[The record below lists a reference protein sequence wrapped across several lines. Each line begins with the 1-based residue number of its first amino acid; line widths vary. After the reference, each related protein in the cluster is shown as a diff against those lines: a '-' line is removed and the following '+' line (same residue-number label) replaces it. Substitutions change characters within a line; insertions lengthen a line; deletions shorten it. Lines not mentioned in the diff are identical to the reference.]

1 MQYQYVSKAE
11 ANIKYGPDG
20 IAMAELPLD
29 TDFSDIRNCGIK
41 FYRYNLRAGC
51 VIQPKLEKDAIVLLT
66 FNGKRAY
73 IHYAEETYHVK
84 EPAFFVPDFD
94 KMTYTVGAVEDIE
107 FILGVF
113 PMNDWDRTNF
123 AKWHRHLP
131 FFKLYTDAVQYDQA
145 CKKPGTR
152 SWSILQGM
160 QLGHV
165 TVGVVRAVGAGTDE
179 KGHPEVHQWNYC
191 LGDSD
196 FVLDVEGK
204 TDEQRPG
211 DFSFIYAG
219 RDHKLLAKTDKEVF
233 YVWIE
238 YYTAEDLTEYWY
250 SNVHNETPREAYER
264 ILAKKNA

>member
-1 MQYQYVSKAE
+1 MQYQHVSKAQ
-11 ANIKYGPDG
+11 ANIKYSPDG
-20 IAMAELPLD
+20 TSMVELPLD
-29 TDFSDIRNCGIK
+29 AGFPEIKSCGIK
-41 FYRYNLRAGC
+41 FYRCNLRAGG
-51 VIQPKLEKDAIVLLT
+51 VIWPRLEKDAIILLV

-73 IHYAEETYHVK
+73 VRCGDETYHVK

-94 KMTYTVGAVEDIE
+94 KAAYTVGAVEDAE
-107 FILGVF
+107 FIMGVF
-113 PMNDWDRTNF
+113 PMNDWDKTNF
-123 AKWHRHLP
+123 AKWHKHLP
-131 FFKLYTDAVQYDQA
+131 FFRQYTDAVQYDQA
-145 CKKPGTR
+145 CKKSGTR

-196 FVLDVEGK
+196 FVLDVEGE
-204 TDEQRPG
+204 TDEQRPS
-211 DFSFIYAG
+211 DFSFIYGG
-219 RDHKLLAKTDKEVF
+219 RDHKLLAKPDKEVF

-238 YYTAEDLTEYWY
+238 YYTTEDLTEYWY
-250 SNVHNETPREAYER
+250 ASCHNETAGEAYAR